1 MRRALREGAPFYSRN
16 RMEKLIGGG
25 ATRLADYPY
34 ADGGRNLF
42 SRENLFM
49 RHRWI
54 WKEFH
59 YRIPYPWREPRLVGK
74 MMIQKLT
81 EMRTDG

>member
-49 RHRWI
+49 RHR
-54 WKEFH
+54 
-59 YRIPYPWREPRLVGK
+59 
-74 MMIQKLT
+74 
-81 EMRTDG
+81 